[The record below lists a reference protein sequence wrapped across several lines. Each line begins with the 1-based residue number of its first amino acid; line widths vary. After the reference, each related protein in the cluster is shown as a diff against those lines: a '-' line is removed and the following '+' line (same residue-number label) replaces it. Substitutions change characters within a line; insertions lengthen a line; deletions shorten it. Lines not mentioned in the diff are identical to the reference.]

1 MNNALRNLVR
11 CALPAI
17 MLAVS
22 SMAMS
27 QEANSQDTKRITLAQ
42 MEAKEAGI
50 TQGETQPAIA
60 EQSGFCYQGNELISC
75 EGAAPARHETKSEG
89 SVPPP
94 PMFDLNVL
102 LGGNAS

>member
-27 QEANSQDTKRITLAQ
+27 QEANSQGTKPITHAQ
-42 MEAKEAGI
+42 MEPKEAGI

-75 EGAAPARHETKSEG
+75 ESAAPARHETKSEG

>member
-11 CALPAI
+11 CSLPAI

-22 SMAMS
+22 SVAMS
-27 QEANSQDTKRITLAQ
+27 QERYSQDTKPITLAQ
-42 MEAKEAGI
+42 MEAREAAI
-50 TQGETQPAIA
+50 SQSETKSEIA
-60 EQSGFCYQGNELISC
+60 EEFRFCYQGNELISC
-75 EGAAPARHETKSEG
+75 EGAAPEWHETKSEG
-89 SVPPP
+89 AASPP

>member
-11 CALPAI
+11 CSLPAI

-27 QEANSQDTKRITLAQ
+27 QEANSQDTTHINLVQT
-42 MEAKEAGI
+42 EAREAGI
-50 TQGETQPAIA
+50 SQGETKSAIA
-60 EQSGFCYQGNELISC
+60 KESRFCYQGNELISC